1 MSEDILFEVRD
12 RIAFLTFNRPQA
24 RNAMTFAM
32 YERLAELSARVNQD
46 DSILVLVLRGA
57 GGKAFVS
64 GTDISQF
71 QQGFDTVQDGL
82 AYEARMDRVF
92 DALEDVRVPTI
103 AALQGA
109 CTGGGAGIAAA
120 CDLRIGSPS
129 AKFGFPIA
137 RTVGNT
143 LSMRNYTRLAAMIG
157 VAKVKE
163 LLLLA
168 RLFDAQEMRA
178 LGLVSEVTAT
188 EEALGPRVE
197 ELARTLAEH
206 APLTMRAT
214 KMAMNRYLRHLN
226 PGHGD
231 DLIGLCYASRDF
243 KEGVSAFL
251 EKRKPRWT
259 GR

>member
-1 MSEDILFEVRD
+1 MSDDILFEVHD
-12 RIAFLTFNRPQA
+12 RIGFITFNRPQA

-32 YERLAELSARVNQD
+32 YDRLGELCGQLD
-46 DSILVLVLRGA
+46 DSVQALVLRGA

-71 QQGFDTVQDGL
+71 QTGFETPQASLD
-82 AYEARMDRVF
+82 YEARMDRVF
-92 DALEDVRVPTI
+92 DALEDVKVPTL
-103 AALQGA
+103 AAIQGA

-120 CDLRIGSPS
+120 CDLRFGSPS

-137 RTVGNT
+137 RTVGNC
-143 LSMRNYTRLAAMIG
+143 LSMRNYSRLAAMIG

-163 LLLLA
+163 LLLMA
-168 RLFDAQEMRA
+168 RLFDAEEMKA
-178 LGLVSEVTAT
+178 LGLLNEVVGS
-188 EEALGPRVE
+188 EEALQPRVE
-197 ELARTLAEH
+197 EVARMMKEH

-214 KMAMNRYLRHLN
+214 KQALNRYLRGLN
-226 PGHGD
+226 PGEGSE
-231 DLIGLCYASRDF
+231 LVTMCYMSRDF

-251 EKRKPRWT
+251 EKRKPQWS